1 MSKPVTIVNM
11 DGIEVLGRVSVK
23 KAIIMIYDG
32 KAKIV
37 EAHVGKFIGPY
48 PVPKIISLTKYI
60 VALWK
65 YKKKPDYSKRGVLRR
80 DNFTCQYCGLPGNTL
95 DHILPLSQGGKSTW
109 LNTAAACFSCN
120 QKKRNRTPEQAN
132 MRLIRQPF
140 VPFLGDLAIV

>member
-48 PVPKIISLTKYI
+48 PVPKVISLTKYI

-80 DNFTCQYCGLPGNTL
+80 DNFRCMYCGEEGNTL
-95 DHILPLSQGGKSTW
+95 DHVLPLSQGGRSSW
-109 LNTAAACFSCN
+109 ENCVCACFKCN
-120 QKKRNRTPEQAN
+120 QRKRNRTPEQAN